1 MTSRLLIV
9 PKYNY
14 VEIIKK
20 AILHNINSE
29 TRIPYFISHLLFV
42 FLEETINLKIKM
54 LDQVPFLP
62 YVISAFIGIG
72 LAAATGFRVF
82 LPMFIVSL
90 ASYFHWIPMNEHF
103 DWLAG
108 LPTLITT
115 GIATI
120 VEILAYY
127 IPFIDHLLDTISI
140 PMATVAG
147 SILFASQFADLGTFP
162 QWALAL
168 IAGGGT
174 AATISSGFAGIR
186 AASTATTGGL
196 GNSVVGTTE
205 TAGAGIMSVLAI
217 AMPIIA
223 AVFAIILLIVVIFF
237 GRKAWKKLRGDK
249 KISENL

>member
-1 MTSRLLIV
+1 
-9 PKYNY
+9 
-14 VEIIKK
+14 
-20 AILHNINSE
+20 
-29 TRIPYFISHLLFV
+29 
-42 FLEETINLKIKM
+42 M
-54 LDQVPFLP
+54 LDNVPYLP

-82 LPMFIVSL
+82 LPMFAVSL
-90 ASYFHWIPMNEHF
+90 ASYLHWIPMNEHF
-103 DWLAG
+103 EWLAG

-127 IPFIDHLLDTISI
+127 IPFVDHLLDTVSV

-147 SILFASQFADLGTFP
+147 SVLFASQFADLGTFP

-205 TAGAGIMSVLAI
+205 TAGAGIMSVLAMV
-217 AMPIIA
+217 APIIA
-223 AVFAIILLIVVIFF
+223 GICAIALVIVVIFI
-237 GRKAWKKLRGDK
+237 GRKAWRKLRRNKDV
-249 KISENL
+249 IDHT

>member
-1 MTSRLLIV
+1 MLDNV
-9 PKYNY
+9 
-14 VEIIKK
+14 
-20 AILHNINSE
+20 
-29 TRIPYFISHLLFV
+29 PYFSYI
-42 FLEETINLKIKM
+42 
-54 LDQVPFLP
+54 
-62 YVISAFIGIG
+62 ISAFIGIG

-90 ASYFHWIPMNEHF
+90 ASYFNWIPMNEHF
-103 DWLAG
+103 EWLAG

-120 VEILAYY
+120 IEILAYY
-127 IPFIDHLLDTISI
+127 IPFVDHLLDTVSI

-196 GNSVVGTTE
+196 GNSMVGTTE
-205 TAGAGIMSVLAI
+205 TAGAGIMSVLAM
-217 AMPIIA
+217 AAPVIA
-223 AVFAIILLIVVIFF
+223 AIFALITLIVVIVF
-237 GRKAWKKLRGDK
+237 GRKAWKKLK
-249 KISENL
+249 STKSNSQKL